1 MGPKKEAS
9 LKVDVVQGRLCTPLT
24 SLVPF
29 KVDSSLGSCAAI
41 SWHVALLVI
50 QLENQTNMKFNH
62 LKAID
67 I

>member
-1 MGPKKEAS
+1 
-9 LKVDVVQGRLCTPLT
+9 VQGRLCTPLT

-41 SWHVALLVI
+41 SWHVAWLVI
-50 QLENQTNMKFNH
+50 QLENQTNMKFNY

-67 I
+67 ILK